1 MEAFGF
7 GGALSSILSVVANPT
22 LCGLV
27 HAPTDFAKSSTSRR
41 ETYTFSLPWVW
52 KLGVAVP
59 SFQTIMFQH
68 LNSDGINPG
77 QITEGMVVA
86 PHVLFKCPKT
96 TSKFTINVAHDFGN
110 YRINNTNYNHCG
122 NDYQINTTSIVFE
135 VDDDEDVSQWNAMF
149 AFFNWS

>member
-27 HAPTDFAKSSTSRR
+27 HAPTDFAKSSTSSRDI
-41 ETYTFSLPWVW
+41 YTFSLPWVW

-59 SFQTIMFQH
+59 SFQTVIFQY
-68 LNSDGINPG
+68 LNSDVISAAP
-77 QITEGMVVA
+77 ITEGMVVA
-86 PHVLFKCPKT
+86 DHVLFKCPKT
-96 TSKFTINVAHDFGN
+96 ASKFTINVAQNFGN
-110 YRINNTNYNHCG
+110 YRINNSYYTYHG
-122 NDYQINTTSIVFE
+122 NDYQISTTSIVFE
-135 VDDDEDVSQWNAMF
+135 VDDDENVNQWNAMF